1 MWLSNGEYV
10 INEKSAK
17 ALGYDTLDALNGYAT
32 GGSLDSSPVN
42 PTPYIPTINP
52 QVAKKATRISGNS
65 TTEAL
70 LRKQNKYMAE
80 QNSMLRNMGESG
92 NSQVVV
98 LNTQAS
104 SADVMKAL
112 QENPRAVQSI
122 LGRQQRMGFR

>member
-1 MWLSNGEYV
+1 
-10 INEKSAK
+10 
-17 ALGYDTLDALNGYAT
+17 
-32 GGSLDSSPVN
+32 
-42 PTPYIPTINP
+42 
-52 QVAKKATRISGNS
+52 
-65 TTEAL
+65 
-70 LRKQNKYMAE
+70 MAE

-92 NSQVVV
+92 NGQVVV